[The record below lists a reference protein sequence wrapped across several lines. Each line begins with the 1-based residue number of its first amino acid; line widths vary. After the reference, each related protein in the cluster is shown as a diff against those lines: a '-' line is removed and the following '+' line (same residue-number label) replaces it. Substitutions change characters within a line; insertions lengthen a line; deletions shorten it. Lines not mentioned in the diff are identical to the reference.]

1 MWNLFHLGLDML
13 PFIFFAV
20 VIIAVFVALAP
31 LKLWSIDRTLKEIL
45 KELKEKDGK

>member
-1 MWNLFHLGLDML
+1 MWNIFHLGLNLL
-13 PFIFFAV
+13 PFIFLAV

-45 KELKEKDGK
+45 KELKKKNGG